1 MRLTDES
8 IKKKKR
14 PAKGQDLDWDE
25 LVSGFGVRF
34 TPTATSF
41 VVQWRNPD
49 GSKSR
54 ESLRP
59 RWPQLTVNDA
69 RDLAR
74 KRLSQVVA
82 VAETASS
89 QPLRL
94 AMRAWFERKSE
105 TADWRPRYRT
115 KIDSYIRM
123 YVEGDD
129 AARIRLTP
137 TVKKAIADLGNK
149 PVGSVTR
156 SDVMRVADGIKRGS
170 AEQFMAV
177 GSSFY
182 NDMFDRG
189 VEVVNPFRNR
199 LRVTGGRRVRSR
211 TFTDTEFLVLW
222 RALEKEG
229 DPAAGAFG
237 ALAYTG
243 ARRREVTQM
252 RWSEVDLEAATWTLP
267 PERRKTGRKDPVPF
281 VIHLHPSAVEIL
293 RRQPVLEGSPYVFW
307 GRRDQKPFD
316 FQFALMSRL
325 KVLGIADWRLHDLR
339 RYMRSG
345 LARLG
350 VSQVVA
356 ELCLGHQTAKGGL
369 VGVYDQH
376 QYLTEKREAWQ
387 KWGDYLTQLTATSVD
402 AMT

>member
-14 PAKGQDLDWDE
+14 PIKGQDLDWDE

-49 GSKSR
+49 GSKTR

-74 KRLSQVVA
+74 RRLAQVVA
-82 VAETASS
+82 VTETASS

-94 AMRAWFERKSE
+94 AVRGWFERKTE
-105 TADWRPRYRT
+105 TASWRPRYRS
-115 KIDSYIRM
+115 KVDALIRIYI
-123 YVEGDD
+123 EGDA
-129 AARIRLTP
+129 AARVRLTP
-137 TVKKAIADLGNK
+137 TVKKAIEDLGSK
-149 PVGSVTR
+149 PVGGVVR

-170 AEQFMAV
+170 AEQFMAI
-177 GSSFY
+177 GSSFF

-199 LRVTGGRRVRSR
+199 LRVTGGRRVRKR
-211 TFTDTEFLVLW
+211 TFTDAEFLILW
-222 RALEKEG
+222 NALETEG
-229 DPAAGAFG
+229 DPGFGAF
-237 ALAYTG
+237 AMLAYTG

-252 RWSEVDLEAATWTLP
+252 RWSEVNLEASTWTLP
-267 PERRKTGRKDPVPF
+267 PERRKTGKKDPEPF
-281 VIHLHPSAVEIL
+281 VIHLHPRAVEIL
-293 RRQPVLEGSPYVFW
+293 RRQPRLEGSPYVFW

-316 FQFALMSRL
+316 FQYALMSRL
-325 KVLGIADWRLHDLR
+325 KALEVADWRLHDLR
-339 RYMRSG
+339 RFMRSG
-345 LARLG
+345 LGRLG
-350 VSQVVA
+350 VPQVVA
-356 ELCLGHQTAKGGL
+356 ELCLGHQMAKGGL

-376 QYLTEKREAWQ
+376 LYLDEKRAAWQ
-387 KWGDYLTQLTATSVD
+387 KWGDYLNALTASKST
-402 AMT
+402 

>member
-1 MRLTDES
+1 MRLSDEN
-8 IKKKKR
+8 ITKRKR
-14 PAKGQDLDWDE
+14 PTKGQAFDWDD

-34 TPTATSF
+34 TPSATTF
-41 VVQWRNPD
+41 VVQWRNAD

-59 RWPQLTVNDA
+59 RFPQLTVLAA

-82 VAETASS
+82 IADSAES
-89 QPLRL
+89 QTLQH

-105 TADWRPRYRT
+105 TANWRPRYRT
-115 KIDSYIRM
+115 KVDALIRM
-123 YVEGDD
+123 YVEGEETV
-129 AARIRLTP
+129 RVRLSP
-137 TVKKAIADLGNK
+137 AVKKAITILGNK
-149 PVGSVTR
+149 PVAGVSR

-170 AEQFMAV
+170 AEQWMAV

-211 TFTDTEFLVLW
+211 TFTDAEFLTLW
-222 RALEKEG
+222 RALEGEG
-229 DPAAGAFG
+229 DPALGAF
-237 ALAYTG
+237 AMLAYTG
-243 ARRREVTQM
+243 CRRREATQM
-252 RWSEVDLEAATWTLP
+252 RHSELDLDRATWTLP
-267 PERRKTGRKDPVPF
+267 PERRKTGEKDPEPF
-281 VIHLHPSAVEIL
+281 VIHLHATAVEIL
-293 RRQPVLEGSPYVFW
+293 KRQPVLEGSPYVFW
-307 GRRDQKPFD
+307 GRRDQRPFE
-316 FQFALMSRL
+316 FHYALMTRL
-325 KVLGIADWRLHDLR
+325 RTLGLPEWRLHDLR
-339 RYMRSG
+339 RYVRSG

-350 VSQVVA
+350 VPQVVA

-376 QYLTEKREAWQ
+376 MYLDEKRAAWQ
-387 KWGDYLTQLTATSVD
+387 KWGEHLVSLTKSGRA
-402 AMT
+402 

>member
-1 MRLTDES
+1 MRVTDET
-8 IKKKKR
+8 IKRRKR
-14 PAKGQDLDWDE
+14 PTSGQAFDWDE
-25 LVSGFGVRF
+25 LVAGFGVRF
-34 TPTATSF
+34 TPNATSF

-59 RWPQLTVNDA
+59 RWPQLSVNDA

-82 VAETASS
+82 LADSASS
-89 QPLRL
+89 QSLRL
-94 AMRAWFERKSE
+94 AIRTWFERKSE
-105 TADWRPRYRT
+105 AATWRPRYRS
-115 KIDSYIRM
+115 KVDALIRM
-123 YVEGDD
+123 YIEGDE
-129 AARIRLTP
+129 AARVRLTP
-137 TVKKAIADLGNK
+137 TVKKAIQDLGNK
-149 PVGSVTR
+149 PVGGVSR
-156 SDVMRVADGIKRGS
+156 SDVLRVADGIKRGS
-170 AEQFMAV
+170 ADQLLAV
-177 GSSFY
+177 ISSFY
-182 NDMFDRG
+182 NDAFDRG
-189 VEVVNPFRNR
+189 VEIPNPARNR

-211 TFTDTEFLVLW
+211 TFTDAEFLILW

-229 DPAAGAFG
+229 DPALGAF
-237 ALAYTG
+237 ALLAYTG

-252 RWSEVDLEAATWTLP
+252 RRSELALEASTWTLP
-267 PERRKTGRKDPVPF
+267 PERRKTGKRDPEPF

-293 RRQPVLEGSPYVFW
+293 RRQPILEGSPFVFW
-307 GRRDQKPFD
+307 GRRDERPFE
-316 FQFALMSRL
+316 FHSALMARL
-325 KVLGIADWRLHDLR
+325 DSHGVADWRLHDLR

-376 QYLTEKREAWQ
+376 MYLSEKREAWQ
-387 KWGDYLTQLTATSVD
+387 RWGDYVAGLTERAP
-402 AMT
+402 A